1 MDVHSNS
8 RPLLQQS
15 SEDEDDLGSSDFI
28 IGGTSIEQSIA
39 TAVGDQ
45 EHHDSISSVITTR
58 LMDNDFDDT
67 AAADD
72 DDDVNTNLTKELLR
86 NENAPRD
93 RFNFNYIVFY
103 LLGMTTLLPWNFFIT
118 AEDVSAMEFFV
129 YNLCTYIWTFKSAAL
144 TSAEMHILLSL

>member
-15 SEDEDDLGSSDFI
+15 SEDEDDSADFI
-28 IGGTSIEQSIA
+28 IGGTSVDKSIA
-39 TAVGDQ
+39 PAVSGT
-45 EHHDSISSVITTR
+45 EHRDSTSSVVTR
-58 LMDNDFDDT
+58 RIMDNDFGDT
-67 AAADD
+67 GAADD

-86 NENAPRD
+86 NENAPQD

-118 AEDVSAMEFFV
+118 AEDVSVNRGTAS
-129 YNLCTYIWTFKSAAL
+129 T
-144 TSAEMHILLSL
+144 